1 MKIDMAQEA
10 LRNIVVGL
18 NSVEVSGNQVYRLV
32 GGRGGMVPV
41 IKKEDLK
48 PGDEVL
54 IPFITEGCLAPMMVK
69 SEEGCLVAEDDVYRS
84 YLKYEGTW
92 TCETTKIK
100 LVVSKL
106 NTTD

>member
-1 MKIDMAQEA
+1 MAQEA

-18 NSVEVSGNQVYRLV
+18 NSVEVSGNQIYRLV

-54 IPFITEGCLAPMMVK
+54 VPFLTKRCLAPMTVK
-69 SEEGCLVAEDDVYRS
+69 SAEGCLVAEDDFYRS

-92 TCETTKIK
+92 ICETTKTK
-100 LVVSKL
+100 LVVSKI